1 MTEQVRLQA
10 MKILERRDVSRKML
24 VDRLTEKGAAPEE
37 AQEAADWLCS
47 LGLLDD
53 ARYAGLVVRHYAG
66 KGYGPRR
73 IREELYRRGIP
84 KPLWEPALEELPE
97 TADTALRLLRSR
109 LRGGCAAQEDLRRA
123 AAYLQRRGF
132 SWEEI
137 RTAVERYQTE
147 TEDNGYE

>member
-97 TADTALRLLRSR
+97 TADTAP
-109 LRGGCAAQEDLRRA
+109 A
-123 AAYLQRRGF
+123 AAPVPAARRMRRPGGPAPGRRL
-132 SWEEI
+132 SP
-137 RTAVERYQTE
+137 TAGIFLGGDPHGRGTIP
-147 TEDNGYE
+147 NRNRG